1 MDSHHNPIAVKQK
14 LKKRNKITEQ
24 TTIQTF
30 DTAFLRDEHKI
41 STAKTVHKNRFRHL
55 QHLLEEMENSVE
67 SNQREREMKGTITS
81 KCHEVMDPT
90 STTVMSGSLYII
102 WLRLKKK

>member
-14 LKKRNKITEQ
+14 LKQRNKITEQ
-24 TTIQTF
+24 TTIETF
-30 DTAFLRDEHKI
+30 DTAFLRDENKI

-55 QHLLEEMENSVE
+55 QHLLEENGKLCGEQS
-67 SNQREREMKGTITS
+67 EREMKGTITS